1 MRATTLG
8 LLALTLMGVGAIA
21 QPAPRPDFSGAWTMD
36 PARSESAAQG
46 QATGQVTVTI
56 AQTGSELK
64 IETTRDGKTTAARY
78 PLGERPTMST
88 EVTGMR
94 RAFWD
99 GPTLVNEGSVDIQDK
114 TVAFHEARMLS
125 ADKAEM
131 TVETTLK
138 LEHGYELKGTQT
150 VVKGKNVF
158 VRGR

>member
-1 MRATTLG
+1 MRSAIAG
-8 LLALTLMGVGAIA
+8 LLVLTLSGVCASA
-21 QPAPRPDFSGAWTMD
+21 QSLPNFTGVWTMD

-46 QATGQVTVTI
+46 QAPSMVRVTI

-64 IETTRDGKTTAARY
+64 IETIRDGKTSVATY
-78 PLGERPTMST
+78 QLGERPTMST

-99 GPTLVNEGSVDIQDK
+99 GPSLVNEGSVDIQDK
-114 TVAFHEARMLS
+114 TVAFQESRMLS
-125 ADKAEM
+125 ADNAEM

-158 VRGR
+158 IRGR

>member
-1 MRATTLG
+1 MRSIIAG
-8 LLALTLMGVGAIA
+8 LVVLTMSCVCVCA
-21 QPAPRPDFSGAWTMD
+21 QPTPRPNFSGVWTMD

-46 QATGQVTVTI
+46 QAPVVVRVAIT
-56 AQTGSELK
+56 QTDSDLK
-64 IETTRDGKTTAARY
+64 IETIRDGKSNIASY

-99 GPTLVNEGSVDIQDK
+99 GPSLVNEGSMDIQDK
-114 TVAFHEARMLS
+114 TVAFHESRILS
-125 ADKAEM
+125 ADQAEM
-131 TVETTLK
+131 VVETTLK

-150 VVKGKNVF
+150 VVKGRNVF